1 MFKLKKYNLFFL
13 GILTHFVFNAQT
25 FEVEQ
30 LEQLFRPRIKVDTKY
45 IFDSKFKDTIS
56 VFNQKEA
63 NAVFTF
69 PIKTKLNANVKLD
82 LSSLKL
88 KDILKNSIRVKAS
101 QTLGML
107 RFNTRQVNVGFDSLP
122 LKNNYTVAA
131 GILGAT
137 LTKKY
142 RILFYSTNI
151 AIAEQDKTINKAT
164 PRFSGLIG
172 QLHIRGLKNNFFYGI
187 AASYSD
193 GLFLAAPFFGGSQPI
208 GKKFVFNYTLPVQ
221 VNLQYKNNRMLLAI
235 GISADGYRTGINYN
249 TKRVNVNYTSG
260 LCYTNLRYK
269 FSKTFVANAEVGYV
283 FYQNWRYTK
292 TDFIH
297 TNFVINGG
305 LYAQVG
311 FSILFGQT
319 IWEKALDWI
328 VKG

>member
-1 MFKLKKYNLFFL
+1 MFKVKKYNLFFL
-13 GILTHFVFNAQT
+13 VVLACLGFNAQT

-30 LEQLFRPRIKVDTKY
+30 IEQLFRPRIKVDTKY
-45 IFDSKFKDTIS
+45 IFDSKFKDTTS
-56 VFNQKEA
+56 VFNQKEG

-69 PIKTKLNANVKLD
+69 PLKTKLSADVKLD

-88 KDILKNSIRVKAS
+88 KDILRNSVRVKAS

-107 RFNTRQVNVGFDSLP
+107 RFNTHQVNIGFDSLP

-151 AIAEQDKTINKAT
+151 AIAEQDKTINKAV

-193 GLFLAAPFFGGSQPI
+193 GLFLGAPFFGGSQPI

-221 VNLQYKNNRMLLAI
+221 VNLQYKSNRTLLTV
-235 GISADGYRTGINYN
+235 GISADGYRTGINYT

-260 LCYTNLRYK
+260 LCYTSMRYK
-269 FSKTFVANAEVGYV
+269 FTKTFVAKAEVGYI

-292 TDFIH
+292 TDFVR
-297 TNFVINGG
+297 TNFTINNGI
-305 LYAQVG
+305 YAQVG